1 MYIKSTCHQKN
12 IFHFVYFFLSLTNKE
27 KKDDRTISE
36 IKWSK
41 PLFRE
46 TTISLAENIFL
57 F

>member
-12 IFHFVYFFLSLTNKE
+12 IFHFVYFFPSLTNKE

-46 TTISLAENIFL
+46 TTISLVENIFL